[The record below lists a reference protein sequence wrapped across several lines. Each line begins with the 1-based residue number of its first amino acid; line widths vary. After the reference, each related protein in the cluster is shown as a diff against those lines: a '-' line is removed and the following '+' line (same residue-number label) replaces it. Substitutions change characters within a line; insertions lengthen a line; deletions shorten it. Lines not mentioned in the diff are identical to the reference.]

1 MTDRPVAA
9 AASIARGLAVIAM
22 IVALVVSARLL
33 AGLAS
38 GGESA
43 SHAACTT
50 PVELEDLSGRL
61 ITCADDRRLAA
72 CGALSRGD
80 RAVVHAGTCAVN
92 AGGMSGAA
100 RLLEG
105 LPLDINRADAADLA
119 LLDGIGPAISAAI
132 VESRDTGGRF
142 GSIAALQRVRG
153 IGPATVEKLR
163 PFVTVGTERQP

>member
-1 MTDRPVAA
+1 MTEACVA
-9 AASIARGLAVIAM
+9 AASIARGLAVIALL
-22 IVALVVSARLL
+22 VALVVLAQAL

-38 GGESA
+38 GGGFA
-43 SHAACTT
+43 SRDACAT

-80 RAVVHAGTCAVN
+80 RAVVHAGSCTVDP
-92 AGGMSGAA
+92 GGMGGAA

-105 LPLDINRADAADLA
+105 LPLDINRANAADLA

-132 VESRDTGGRF
+132 VELRDTGGRF
-142 GSIAALQRVRG
+142 GSITALQRVRG